1 MKYFDNIVHSSC
13 IFSYLL
19 IFINVCLKVK
29 IKIQTFVEQNFDDWQ
44 SRPTEMFGEVFRV
57 VDL

>member
-29 IKIQTFVEQNFDDWQ
+29 IKIQIKFVEQNFDDRQ
-44 SRPTEMFGEVFRV
+44 SRPNVRGGFQSR
-57 VDL
+57 